1 MGKLEKLHVEGK
13 GKVLGELTEGK
24 ANAFALDEAQQMC
37 KVFRTENRRRTEE
50 NMVRGKQQKQQ
61 QGIFI
66 VCGWKIDV
74 RVVLRCTVLCC
85 AVIDASHKQHGVCVM

>member
-37 KVFRTENRRRTEE
+37 KVFRTENRRE
-50 NMVRGKQQKQQ
+50 NREDGGKYGTRKTAEAAAGNIYCVR
-61 QGIFI
+61 
-66 VCGWKIDV
+66 
-74 RVVLRCTVLCC
+74 
-85 AVIDASHKQHGVCVM
+85 MEN